1 MTKTTELAIRAK
13 AAIRYPGWRLDIVG
27 PTTVVLTNVMN
38 HRRIMEIRRRRNRH
52 DGPWM
57 RLARWI
63 ANFLRRC
70 ARQIVDATEWIVP
83 AVIWLLGMWMAAMV
97 VMALAMG
104 VEL

>member
-1 MTKTTELAIRAK
+1 MTKATELAIRAK

-57 RLARWI
+57 RLAKR
-63 ANFLRRC
+63 A
-70 ARQIVDATEWIVP
+70 VP
-83 AVIWLLGMWMAAMV
+83 MVIWMTGMWMVSIV
-97 VMALAMG
+97 VIALAMG

>member
-27 PTTVVLTNVMN
+27 PTTAVLTNMMG
-38 HRRIMEIRRRRNRH
+38 RRRMVTFRRRRSRY

-57 RLARWI
+57 RLVRWI
-63 ANFLRRC
+63 ISRLRRI
-70 ARQIVDATEWIVP
+70 AKQIVDATEWIV
-83 AVIWLLGMWMAAMV
+83 VSVMWMTGMWMAAMV

>member
-27 PTTVVLTNVMN
+27 PTTAVLTNMMGR
-38 HRRIMEIRRRRNRH
+38 RRILIVRRRRNRR

-83 AVIWLLGMWMAAMV
+83 AVIWLLGMGMAAMV

>member
-27 PTTVVLTNVMN
+27 PTTAVLTNMMGR
-38 HRRIMEIRRRRNRH
+38 RRILIVRRRRNRR

-70 ARQIVDATEWIVP
+70 ARQIVDAMEWIVP

>member
-1 MTKTTELAIRAK
+1 MTKTTKLAIRAE

-27 PTTVVLTNVMN
+27 PTTAVLTSMMG
-38 HRRIMEIRRRRNRH
+38 RRRMVTFRRRRSRY

-57 RLARWI
+57 RLVRWI
-63 ANFLRRC
+63 ISRLRRI
-70 ARQIVDATEWIVP
+70 AKQIVDATEWIVVSVMWM
-83 AVIWLLGMWMAAMV
+83 AGMWMVSIV